1 MSSADDPARL
11 WREIALAA
19 HGPDYAHIYAACFD
33 RAAQSGEDVHGEAN
47 LVSAVAGPGAS
58 VLDAGCGTGRVAA
71 RLAELGHE
79 VVGVDVDA
87 AMVDV
92 ARERH
97 PALSWHVA
105 DLAALALG
113 RVFDAVVAAGN
124 VVPLAGAG
132 RVEALALGLARHA
145 RPGGVVVCGFGL
157 DADHLPGGAEP
168 VALEQVESAWSEAG
182 LELAERWAGWDAMPY
197 DGGGYVVLV
206 HRRTG

>member
-1 MSSADDPARL
+1 MTSADDPARL

-19 HGPDYAHIYAACFD
+19 HGPDYARTYAACFD
-33 RAAQSGEDVHGEAN
+33 RAAHSGGDMHGEAN
-47 LVSAVAGPGAS
+47 LVSALAGPGAS

-79 VVGVDVDA
+79 VVGVDVDS

-105 DLAALALG
+105 DLAALVLG

-124 VVPLAGAG
+124 VVPLAGAS
-132 RVEALALGLARHA
+132 RVEGLAVGLATHA

-168 VALEQVESAWSEAG
+168 VALEQVESAWRAAG
-182 LELAERWAGWDAMPY
+182 LELAERWAGWDATPY

-206 HRRTG
+206 HRRIG